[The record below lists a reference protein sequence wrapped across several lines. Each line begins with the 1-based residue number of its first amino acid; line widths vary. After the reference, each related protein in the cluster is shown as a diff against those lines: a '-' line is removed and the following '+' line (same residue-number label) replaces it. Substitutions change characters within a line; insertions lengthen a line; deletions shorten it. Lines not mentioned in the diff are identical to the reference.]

1 MGGSHRKM
9 ADWVMADPTPT
20 PKADWVMAE
29 PTPSQHG
36 SPVRGQSNRSSK
48 SESERSP
55 RSSYDDAALDPD
67 SPSKGC
73 TAPSKGSPSQ
83 YTAREVTQ
91 TDGSTFFRM

>member
-1 MGGSHRKM
+1 M
-9 ADWVMADPTPT
+9 ADWVMAD
-20 PKADWVMAE
+20 

-36 SPVRGQSNRSSK
+36 SPVRGQSRQ